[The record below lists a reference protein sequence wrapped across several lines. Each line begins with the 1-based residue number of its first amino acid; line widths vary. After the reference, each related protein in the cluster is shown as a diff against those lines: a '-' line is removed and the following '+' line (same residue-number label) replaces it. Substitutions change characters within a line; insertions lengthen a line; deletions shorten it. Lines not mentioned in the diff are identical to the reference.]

1 MGIICF
7 MVMQALSFFSCVIQ
21 LFKKDMYSLITI
33 LFPIVSLY
41 YAYKLQQCQTEARAP
56 HLPMHG
62 GYPTAVVAAPVQPMT
77 GMAAQPLTQ
86 GQYPQAMTG
95 MAQPYPVQAR
105 QAMTGTQ

>member
-21 LFKKDMYSLITI
+21 LFKKDMFSLITI
-33 LFPIVSLY
+33 VFPIVSLY

-77 GMAAQPLTQ
+77 GMAAQPLTGAMS
-86 GQYPQAMTG
+86 GQSPQAMTG
-95 MAQPYPVQAR
+95 MTQP
-105 QAMTGTQ
+105 